1 MKVIIKSSTN
11 PKKKHMAIFYEKDKD
26 GKMKKKKTTHFG
38 SAGMMDYTLSGGDKA
53 RRKRYLDRHRKRE
66 NWNNPMS
73 AGALSKWILWGD
85 STSKTANIRAFKRR
99 FNLN

>member
-38 SAGMMDYTLSGGDKA
+38 SAGMSDYTINKDKE

-73 AGALSKWILWGD
+73 AGALSKWILWGE

-99 FNLN
+99 FNLT

>member
-38 SAGMMDYTLSGGDKA
+38 SAGMSDYTINKDKE

>member
-11 PKKKHMAIFYEKDKD
+11 PKKKHMAIFYEKGKD

-38 SAGMMDYTLSGGDKA
+38 SAGMSDYTINKDKE

-73 AGALSKWILWGD
+73 AGSLAKNILWGD
-85 STSKTANIRAFKRR
+85 STSKTANIRAFKKK
-99 FNLN
+99 FNLS

>member
-11 PKKKHMAIFYEKDKD
+11 PKKKHMAIFYEKGKD

-38 SAGMMDYTLSGGDKA
+38 SAGMSDYTINKDKE

-73 AGALSKWILWGD
+73 AGSLAKHILWGD

-99 FNLN
+99 FNLS

>member
-38 SAGMMDYTLSGGDKA
+38 SAGMSDYTINKDKE

-99 FNLN
+99 FNLT